1 MQEGLLVILSGFS
14 GAGKGTLV
22 RELMKKYE
30 GQYVL
35 SISMATRKPRED
47 EIDGVHYHFKTQE
60 EFDAI
65 VKEDGFLEYANYVG
79 GSYGTPKA
87 FVVEN
92 LAAGRDTIVEI
103 ELQGAQQIKAQYPNA
118 FTIFVTPP
126 SAEELKRRLVGRKSE
141 TNEEIEKRLKRAKEE
156 SAFVN
161 WYEYILVNDN
171 LDVAVDELHQIIEGR
186 KKRFDLIIKMQQGL
200 QEINSNVYEK
210 GE

>member
-22 RELMKKYE
+22 KELMKKYE

-35 SISMATRKPRED
+35 SISMVTREPRGN
-47 EIDGVHYHFKTQE
+47 EIEGVDYYFKTQE

-126 SAEELKRRLVGRKSE
+126 NAEELKRRLVERKRE
-141 TNEEIEKRLKRAKEE
+141 TNEEIERRLNRAKEE
-156 SAFVN
+156 CAFMN
-161 WYEYILVNDN
+161 WYEYVLVNDN
-171 LDVAVDELHQIIEGR
+171 LDIAVEELHQIIEGR
-186 KKRFDLIIKMQQGL
+186 KKRFDLIINVQQSF
-200 QEINSNVYEK
+200 QKINTNLCEK